1 VEPDEEAT
9 GPSATPDLPCKG
21 SARCG
26 SRVPDLVALDALVT
40 AGDATQTARDI
51 VASLGLFRLGIVS
64 LTLVTALDVVIACAL
79 YRVFSPVH
87 KNLCTLRWP
96 CDWSTRPSSW
106 SQQVRLVHRSRE
118 PATP

>member
-1 VEPDEEAT
+1 
-9 GPSATPDLPCKG
+9 
-21 SARCG
+21 
-26 SRVPDLVALDALVT
+26 VT

>member
-1 VEPDEEAT
+1 
-9 GPSATPDLPCKG
+9 
-21 SARCG
+21 
-26 SRVPDLVALDALVT
+26 VT

-96 CDWSTRPSSW
+96 CDWSTRPSPW
-106 SQQVRLVHRSRE
+106 SQQVASCTALVNRLLPSAGAFMALLTEVPYSGQIPFAGPPGRTR
-118 PATP
+118 